1 MDLIQIELNFNG
13 VNTTVQTGKDEKLK
27 DIFKNFRFKTKAEDK
42 ALIFMYNGNIIQNDE
57 LTFNEV
63 ANLEDKKRNKMN
75 LLVVEAEFTT
85 QFQTEEIIIKAN
97 NIICPKCNE
106 DIKLNIKDYTINL
119 FECKNK
125 HDIDNIFLDE
135 FSQTQNINI
144 TKIECEICRKYNLG
158 NVYNNKFYRCNSCK
172 KNICPICISSHD
184 KEHNTVNYEEKNFI
198 CEKHNKKLYIAYCE
212 ICKENIYMLC
222 GTEHKGHKT
231 IHYGDLLPDEK
242 K

>member
-27 DIFKNFRFKTKAEDK
+27 DISKSFRFKAKAEDK

-125 HDIDNIFLDE
+125 HDIDNIFWMNL
-135 FSQTQNINI
+135 I
-144 TKIECEICRKYNLG
+144 THKISI
-158 NVYNNKFYRCNSCK
+158 
-172 KNICPICISSHD
+172 
-184 KEHNTVNYEEKNFI
+184 
-198 CEKHNKKLYIAYCE
+198 
-212 ICKENIYMLC
+212 
-222 GTEHKGHKT
+222 
-231 IHYGDLLPDEK
+231 
-242 K
+242 